1 MLSINQ
7 NVGKVHVKKFNIF
20 HLDWAILDLVVVV

>member
-7 NVGKVHVKKFNIF
+7 NVGKVHVKKLNIF
-20 HLDWAILDLVVVV
+20 HLDWATLDVVLVV